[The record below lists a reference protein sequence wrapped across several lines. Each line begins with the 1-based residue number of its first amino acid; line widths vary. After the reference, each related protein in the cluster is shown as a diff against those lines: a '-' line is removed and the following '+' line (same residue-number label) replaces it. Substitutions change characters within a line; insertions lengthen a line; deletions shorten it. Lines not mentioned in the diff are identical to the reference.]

1 MSLVELVAK
10 GEEDLF
16 LTEKPQMT
24 FFKAVYRRNTIF
36 TIQQIPQTFLNT
48 PNFGKKVPCI
58 VNRIGDLI
66 KNITLV
72 ITLPNISQIYNEDQT
87 IDLLT
92 RFAWIRKIGFG
103 IIKNIEIKIGDKVIQ
118 QFTGEWINCWYELN
132 KKEEDFNNMIGNI
145 PELFN
150 YDYEK
155 DEYKLFIPLPFWFSK
170 SPNLSLPICCLKNH
184 NVEITLELED
194 FNKCYKITP
203 THSILMN
210 DYLCP
215 FEKDEYIVQNI
226 DGNEI
231 VGQFSYF
238 DYETKK
244 LYYSQITKELFKVA
258 VYNEEGD
265 YDKYKIK
272 GLKSNSFAIPYINDG
287 KSNNIEN
294 KYSIIYKY
302 RNLSNIKLSDCF
314 LLVDYVFLE
323 EKEKERF
330 YKNSHN
336 YLIEQINEINTQT
349 LSSSISLCNLG
360 LKDPVSYIIWY
371 CSQKN
376 LNEMYNNDKFNF
388 TNSYQYNN
396 ILYPNVIFDNYYKL
410 NDKIKIYGKF
420 NSKINDKFNFN
431 QTGKS
436 LIKKCKLLFNGIEV
450 IDENYEYFHNILSL
464 NHFNCN
470 NQTGLCVYS
479 FAINPLDLQ
488 PSGSCNMNKIDNIQI
503 ELTLDKCI
511 DENNLGTFKCYS
523 VSYNWLRIKGGFG
536 GLLFIN

>member
-58 VNRIGDLI
+58 INRIGDLI

-72 ITLPNISQIYNEDQT
+72 VTLPNISQIYNDDQT
-87 IDLLT
+87 IDVLT
-92 RFAWIRKIGFG
+92 RFAWIKKIGFG
-103 IIKNIEIKIGDKVIQ
+103 IIKNIEIKIGDKVIE

-132 KKEEDFNNMIGNI
+132 KKEEDFNKMIGNI

-155 DEYKLFIPLPFWFSK
+155 DEYKIFVPIPFWFSK
-170 SPNLSLPICCLKNH
+170 SPNLALPICCLKNH

-203 THSILMN
+203 THYILMN
-210 DYLCP
+210 DYICS
-215 FEKDEYIVQNI
+215 FETDEYIVQNI
-226 DGNEI
+226 DGKEI

-258 VYNEEGD
+258 QYNEDGN
-265 YDKYKIK
+265 YDNYKIK
-272 GLKSNSFAIPYINDG
+272 GLKSNSFSIPYIYDG
-287 KSNNIEN
+287 KSNNMEN
-294 KYSIIYKY
+294 KYSVIYKY
-302 RNLSNIKLSDCF
+302 RNLSNIKLNDCF

-330 YKNSHN
+330 YQNSHT

-360 LKDPVSYIIWY
+360 LKDPVAYIVWF
-371 CSQKN
+371 CNQKY
-376 LNEMYNNDKFNF
+376 LNEMYNNDKFNY

-396 ILYPNVIFDNYYKL
+396 ILYPNVIYDNYKKI
-410 NDKIKIYGKF
+410 NDIIIYGKF
-420 NSKINDKFNFN
+420 NSQINDKFNYK

-450 IDENYEYFHNILSL
+450 INENYDYFHNILSI
-464 NHFNCN
+464 NNFNCN

-479 FAINPLDLQ
+479 FSINPLELQ

-503 ELTLDKCI
+503 ELNLDKCI
-511 DENNLGTFKCYS
+511 DENNLGTFKCFS
-523 VSYNWLRIKGGFG
+523 VSYNWLRIKGGYG